1 MTRVTK
7 SGLSDWTAIVHI
19 ADTLEEDMRS
29 AFLMALSEMANRVDL
44 GKLAN
49 ALQMGNLLEAVQ
61 LTVPALGD
69 LSSPIVAV
77 FQDAFSAIGARYRPE
92 LRFGFDLLNP
102 RSVSWI
108 EGHAAERVVAI
119 SNDTRA
125 AVQGIVLRGFREGWD
140 VPTMARRIK
149 RTVGLFP
156 RWANAVTNYHARLV
170 EQGNRSADRLADEYR
185 QRLVAKRATMIART
199 ETIAA
204 SNMGQVELWL
214 QAIDAGQLPTTARKV
229 WVVTPD
235 EKLCPRCR
243 PLDGVTVSI
252 LEMFQ
257 PRQRAVFIDDGS
269 GYPSIELRL
278 EPKPSEPVLA
288 PPLHPNC
295 RCALRL
301 AFD

>member
-1 MTRVTK
+1 MKVTK
-7 SGLSDWTAIVHI
+7 SGLSDWTAIVHV
-19 ADTLEEDMRS
+19 ADTLEENMRQ
-29 AFLMALSEMANRVDL
+29 AFLMALSEMADRVDL
-44 GKLAN
+44 GKLAQ
-49 ALQMGNLLEAVQ
+49 ALQMGNTLEAVQ

-69 LSSPIVAV
+69 LSSPIVSV
-77 FQDAFSAIGARYRPE
+77 FQQAFDAIAARYRPE
-92 LRFGFDLLNP
+92 LSFGFDLLNP

-119 SNDTRA
+119 GNDTRA
-125 AVQGIVLRGFREGWD
+125 AVSNIILRGFREGWD

-149 RTVGLFP
+149 RVVGLFP

-170 EQGNRSADRLADEYR
+170 ADGNRQADQLAEKYR
-185 QRLVAKRATMIART
+185 QRLVAKRALMIART

-243 PLDGVTVSI
+243 PLDGVTVGM

-257 PRQRAVFIDDGS
+257 PRSRAVFIDDGS
-269 GYPSIELRL
+269 GYPAIELRTDS
-278 EPKPSEPVLA
+278 KPGEPVLA